1 MTVQNESLG
10 NVATVATAASAPGAA
25 VAASSL
31 VAGFGFREA
40 ATVASL
46 RSALQA
52 AWTASER
59 ASGHPTALTALAT
72 AEDKTTHPA
81 LIALAHE
88 LALPLVAVPLALL
101 AGQTPPLPTTPAK
114 LIDRQLDSP
123 GVAASNRIPKRY
135 GARSLAE
142 SSALAGAGSGAQ
154 LLAPR
159 SVSADKMATASLA
172 ITAVTP
178 RSPPQQLLT

>member
-10 NVATVATAASAPGAA
+10 NVATAASTPCAA

-52 AWTASER
+52 AWAASER

-172 ITAVTP
+172 ITAITP

>member
-1 MTVQNESLG
+1 
-10 NVATVATAASAPGAA
+10 

-59 ASGHPTALTALAT
+59 ASGHPTALTALTALAT